1 MAFLACLTI
10 GTVTSIN
17 DTAARWQNDVSRE
30 ITVQIKPV
38 ENGGMEDALKL
49 ARQIVL
55 GFDGI
60 RDATIISTKETARLL
75 EPWLGTGLDMK
86 ELPVPRIM
94 KVELEQGAR
103 PDFDAMREALSEKV
117 PGSSLDDHRAWVDRL
132 VTMARTT
139 IGIGIAILFLVLT
152 ATVLTVV
159 FATRGAMAGNR
170 EIVEVLHFVGADG
183 KFIAGEFQRHFLA
196 LALRGAAIGGA
207 GAATIFILLAIWSQ
221 TSRAT
226 PQGDQVTALFGGF
239 SIGWSG
245 YVGIAAVVGLVAL
258 LAAATSRFTVLSHV
272 GQLENQARIRQA

>member
-1 MAFLACLTI
+1 
-10 GTVTSIN
+10 
-17 DTAARWQNDVSRE
+17 
-30 ITVQIKPV
+30 
-38 ENGGMEDALKL
+38 
-49 ARQIVL
+49 
-55 GFDGI
+55 
-60 RDATIISTKETARLL
+60 
-75 EPWLGTGLDMK
+75 MK

-207 GAATIFILLAIWSQ
+207 GAATIFIMLAIWSQ

-272 GQLENQARIRQA
+272 GKLENQARIRQA